1 MGKNQIKA
9 KENQRDKKVIEKS
22 SKKSPIWFY
31 GVMILI
37 PVIFIVGLEVILRYL
52 NYGYDFK
59 QFIST
64 SNYHK
69 DKIFLNPDLPRK
81 YFFNIKASPSVL
93 PDGFDVQKKE
103 NAFRI
108 FVLGESSAAGWPYVP
123 NASFPRYLKRKLEI
137 LYPENTIEVINC
149 GISAINTYTLRD
161 FVPGII
167 EQNPDLILIYTGH
180 NEYYGALGAGSSVS
194 LGYSRTLVNTY
205 IKLVDFKTTQL
216 LQNIISGIYGW
227 FSSSDE
233 KGGEAGNETLMSRM
247 IGESLISYNSDL
259 YNYGIAQFDGNMND
273 ILKMLKEKNIPVIL
287 GTLTCNLKDQK
298 PFVSVKDAN
307 YPPAED
313 VFSQAKDL
321 YQKGEVDKAK
331 ELFYQAK
338 ELDALRFRAPN
349 KINESIINLAK
360 KYNYPV
366 VDIDSAFKSKSL
378 NGIVGENLMVDHL
391 HPNLDGYR
399 LMGEEYFKAMTNLK
413 LLPKGH
419 QAKISET
426 KADSILAA
434 NFPFTRL
441 DSTIAEMQLMI
452 LTGQY
457 PFTPKGTV
465 NYKVLNYKI
474 EDFVDSIAVQ
484 VINKDIRWETA
495 HAALSNYYFL
505 KKDYARCIEE
515 MEVIIAER
523 PYYDVPY
530 KDLITKLVDSGL
542 LNDAE
547 IFLEKLYSLKAD
559 YFAYKWLGQVKLKMN
574 KSDEALKYL
583 LEAVKFKEA
592 DSQTWYNLGGAYYLN
607 KQEENALA
615 ALQRS
620 ISLNPQNTLAISF
633 YNQLSQV
640 LQSKK

>member
-1 MGKNQIKA
+1 MGKKDIKP
-9 KENQRDKKVIEKS
+9 KENQSDKKLIEKN

-37 PVIFIVGLEVILRYL
+37 PVIFIVGLELLLRSL
-52 NYGYDFK
+52 NYGYDFQ
-59 QFIST
+59 QFIKT
-64 SNYHK
+64 SEYHK

-81 YFFNIKASPSVL
+81 YFFNIKATPSVL
-93 PDGFDVQKKE
+93 PDGIDIEKKD

-108 FVLGESSAAGWPYVP
+108 FILGESSAAGWPYVP
-123 NASFPRYLKRKLEI
+123 NASFPRHLKRKLEL

-149 GISAINTYTLRD
+149 GISAINTYTIRD

-167 EQNPDLILIYTGH
+167 EQKPDLILIYTGH

-205 IKLVDFKTTQL
+205 IKLIDFKTTQF
-216 LQNIISGIYGW
+216 LQNIISGLYGW

-233 KGGEAGNETLMSRM
+233 KDGEAGNETLMSRM
-247 IGESLISYNSDL
+247 IGESLIAYESDI
-259 YNYGIAQFDGNMND
+259 YNYGIKQFDGNMD
-273 ILKMLKEKNIPVIL
+273 DMLKMFKEKNIPVIL
-287 GTLTCNLKDQK
+287 GTLTCNLKDLK
-298 PFVSVKDAN
+298 PFVSVKDDKF
-307 YPPAED
+307 PPAED
-313 VFSQAKDL
+313 VYNQAKD
-321 YQKGEVDKAK
+321 YYSKGEIDKAK
-331 ELFYQAK
+331 ELFFQAK
-338 ELDALRFRAPN
+338 ELDALRFRAPQ
-349 KINESIINLAK
+349 KINEWIVNLAK

-366 VDIDSAFKSKSL
+366 VDIDSAFKSKSS

-399 LMGEEYFKAMTNLK
+399 LMGEEYFKAMSDLE
-413 LLPKGH
+413 LLPKGNR
-419 QAKISET
+419 AKISDT
-426 KADSILAA
+426 KIDSILAA

-457 PFTPKGTV
+457 PFTPKGTI

-495 HAALSNYYFL
+495 HATLSNYYFL
-505 KKDYARCIEE
+505 IKDYEKCIEE

-547 IFLEKLYSLKAD
+547 VFLEKLYSLKAD

-574 KSDEALKYL
+574 KNDEALKYL

-592 DSQTWYNLGGAYYLN
+592 DSQTWYNLAGALYLN
-607 KQEENALA
+607 KQEEKALE

-620 ISLNPQNTLAISF
+620 LNLNPQNKLAINF
-633 YNQLSQV
+633 YNQLKQV
-640 LQSKK
+640 LQNKK

>member
-1 MGKNQIKA
+1 MGK
-9 KENQRDKKVIEKS
+9 KEIRTKEKS
-22 SKKSPIWFY
+22 NKETKVETNSKKTPIWFY

-37 PVIFIVGLEVILRYL
+37 PVIFIVGLELLLQYL

-81 YFFNIKASPSVL
+81 YFFNIKASPTVL

-123 NASFPRYLKRKLEI
+123 NASFPRHLKRKLEI
-137 LYPENTIEVINC
+137 LYPDNSIEVINC

-167 EQNPDLILIYTGH
+167 EQNPDLIIIYTGH

-216 LQNIISGIYGW
+216 LQNIISGIYGI
-227 FSSSDE
+227 FSSSNE
-233 KGGEAGNETLMSRM
+233 KDGEAGNETLMSRM
-247 IGESLISYNSDL
+247 IGESLIAFESDIYNF
-259 YNYGIAQFDGNMND
+259 GVEQFDGNMDD
-273 ILKMLKEKNIPVIL
+273 ILKMFKERNIPVIL
-287 GTLTCNLKDQK
+287 GTLTCNIKDLK
-298 PFVSVKDAN
+298 PFVSVKDDKF
-307 YPPAED
+307 PPAED
-313 VFSQAKDL
+313 IYHQAKD
-321 YQKGEVDKAK
+321 YYEKEDFDKAK
-331 ELFYQAK
+331 ELFFKAK
-338 ELDALRFRAPN
+338 ELDALRFRAPQ
-349 KINESIINLAK
+349 KINESIISLAK

-366 VDIDSAFKSKSL
+366 VDIDSAFKSKSP

-399 LMGEEYFKAMTNLK
+399 LMGEEYFKAMSNLK
-413 LLPKGH
+413 LLPKGSRT
-419 QAKISET
+419 KISET

-441 DSTIAEMQLMI
+441 DSTVAEMQLMI

-495 HAALSNYYFL
+495 HATLSNYYFL
-505 KKDYARCIEE
+505 KKDYVKCIEE

-583 LEAVKFKEA
+583 LQAVKFKEA

-607 KQEENALA
+607 KQEENALE
-615 ALQRS
+615 ALKMS
-620 ISLNPQNTLAISF
+620 IQLNPQNTLAINF
-633 YNQLSQV
+633 YNQLSA
-640 LQSKK
+640 LNKKK

>member
-1 MGKNQIKA
+1 MGKKEIKP
-9 KENQRDKKVIEKS
+9 KENSTTEKKIEIS

-37 PVIFIVGLEVILRYL
+37 PAIFIVGLELLLRSL
-52 NYGYDFK
+52 NYGYDFQ
-59 QFIST
+59 QFIKT
-64 SNYHK
+64 SEYHK

-81 YFFNIKASPSVL
+81 YFFNIKATPSVL
-93 PDGFDVQKKE
+93 PDGIDIEKKD

-108 FVLGESSAAGWPYVP
+108 FILGESSAAGWPYVP
-123 NASFPRYLKRKLEI
+123 NASFPRHLKRKLEL

-149 GISAINTYTLRD
+149 GMSAINTYTIRD

-167 EQNPDLILIYTGH
+167 EQDPDLILIYTGH

-205 IKLVDFKTTQL
+205 IKLIDFKTTQF
-216 LQNIISGIYGW
+216 LQNIISGIYGI
-227 FSSSDE
+227 FSSSNE
-233 KGGEAGNETLMSRM
+233 KDGEAGNETLMSRM
-247 IGESLISYNSDL
+247 IGESLIAYESDI
-259 YNYGIAQFDGNMND
+259 YNYGIEQFDGNMD
-273 ILKMLKEKNIPVIL
+273 DMLRMFKGKNIPVLL
-287 GTLTCNLKDQK
+287 GTLTCNLKDLK
-298 PFVSVKDAN
+298 PFVSVNDDKF
-307 YPPAED
+307 PPAEE
-313 VFSQAKDL
+313 VYNQAKDYYL
-321 YQKGEVDKAK
+321 NGEIDKAK

-366 VDIDSAFKSKSL
+366 VDIDSAFKSKSP

-399 LMGEEYFKAMTNLK
+399 LMGEEYFKAMSDLK
-413 LLPKGH
+413 LLPKGTP
-419 QAKISET
+419 AKISET

-457 PFTPKGTV
+457 PFTPKGTI
-465 NYKVLNYKI
+465 NYKVMNYKI

-484 VINKDIRWETA
+484 VINKDLRWETA
-495 HAALSNYYFL
+495 HATLSNYYFI
-505 KKDYARCIEE
+505 KRDYARSIEE
-515 MEVIIAER
+515 MEAIIAER

-530 KDLITKLVDSGL
+530 KDLITKLVDGEKL
-542 LNDAE
+542 DDAE
-547 IFLEKLYSLKAD
+547 LFLEKLYSLNAD
-559 YFAYKWLGQVKLKMN
+559 YFACKWLGQVKLKMN
-574 KSDEALKYL
+574 KSEEALKYL

-592 DSQTWYNLGGAYYLN
+592 DSQTWYNLAGAFYLN
-607 KQEENALA
+607 KQEEKALE

-620 ISLNPQNTLAISF
+620 INLNPQNKLAINF
-633 YNQLSQV
+633 YNQLSA
-640 LQSKK
+640 LTKKK

>member
-1 MGKNQIKA
+1 MGK
-9 KENQRDKKVIEKS
+9 KEIRTKEKS
-22 SKKSPIWFY
+22 NKETKVETYSKKTPIWFY

-37 PVIFIVGLEVILRYL
+37 PVIFIVGLELLLQYL

-81 YFFNIKASPSVL
+81 YFFNIKASPTVL

-123 NASFPRYLKRKLEI
+123 NASFPRHLKRKLEI
-137 LYPENTIEVINC
+137 LYPDNSIEVINC

-167 EQNPDLILIYTGH
+167 EQNPDLIIIYTGH

-216 LQNIISGIYGW
+216 LQNIISGIYGI
-227 FSSSDE
+227 FSSSNE
-233 KGGEAGNETLMSRM
+233 KDGEAGNETLMSRM
-247 IGESLISYNSDL
+247 IGESLIAFESDIYNF
-259 YNYGIAQFDGNMND
+259 GVEQFDGNMDD
-273 ILKMLKEKNIPVIL
+273 ILKMFKERNIPVIL
-287 GTLTCNLKDQK
+287 GTLTCNIKDLK
-298 PFVSVKDAN
+298 PFVSVKDDKF
-307 YPPAED
+307 PPAED
-313 VFSQAKDL
+313 IYRQAKD
-321 YQKGEVDKAK
+321 YYEKEDFDKAK
-331 ELFYQAK
+331 ELFFKAK
-338 ELDALRFRAPN
+338 ELDALRFRAPQ
-349 KINESIINLAK
+349 KINESIISLAK

-366 VDIDSAFKSKSL
+366 VDIDSAFKSKSP

-399 LMGEEYFKAMTNLK
+399 LMGEEYFKAMSNLK
-413 LLPKGH
+413 LLPKGSRT
-419 QAKISET
+419 KISET

-441 DSTIAEMQLMI
+441 DSTVAEMQLMI

-495 HAALSNYYFL
+495 HATLSNYYFL
-505 KKDYARCIEE
+505 KKDYVKCIEE

-583 LEAVKFKEA
+583 LQAVKFKEA

-607 KQEENALA
+607 KQEENALE
-615 ALQRS
+615 ALKMS
-620 ISLNPQNTLAISF
+620 IQLNPQNTLAINF
-633 YNQLSQV
+633 YNQLSA
-640 LQSKK
+640 LNKKK